1 MTPVPPAD
9 MTEKEEEVAVRPA
22 LIRLPVPTFL
32 DTDTEDEEVIIS
44 GNMRSKHFKKVK
56 SRAKKKV
63 N

>member
-9 MTEKEEEVAVRPA
+9 MTEKEEEVVRPV

-44 GNMRSKHFKKVK
+44 GNMRSKHLKKVK
-56 SRAKKKV
+56 SKAKKKV
-63 N
+63 K